1 MTPPAP
7 DEHRGESLA
16 LIGAALVLLGAAG
29 VMGPQAPLAG
39 RIGVAVAAA
48 VLALIGAWRPVL
60 SARPLLVLVTAL
72 LGMMLTGIVWQ
83 VVMAVALLMSAL
95 VGRLAPSARP
105 GPGALGRG
113 RLPWA
118 ATLVTGAIT
127 PLALGLWVA
136 LWQPDLGDVVSA
148 YVPEVPLA
156 VLVIGGVA
164 FALVNAALEE
174 LIWRGVMQDAL
185 GRVLGST
192 VLVVGLQALSFGVAH
207 AHGVPR
213 GPMGVLMAGS
223 WAVLLGLLRRHAGG
237 LLAPFVAHVVA
248 DAAIAVII
256 LSGMG

>member
-1 MTPPAP
+1 M
-7 DEHRGESLA
+7 GFSLTSFIFEIA
-16 LIGAALVLLGAAG
+16 NFLLLAAILGW
-29 VMGPQAPLAG
+29 VFFK
-39 RIGVAVAAA
+39 
-48 VLALIGAWRPVL
+48 PVR
-60 SARPLLVLVTAL
+60 S
-72 LGMMLTGIVWQ
+72 
-83 VVMAVALLMSAL
+83 
-95 VGRLAPSARP
+95 
-105 GPGALGRG
+105 
-113 RLPWA
+113 
-118 ATLVTGAIT
+118 
-127 PLALGLWVA
+127 
-136 LWQPDLGDVVSA
+136 
-148 YVPEVPLA
+148 
-156 VLVIGGVA
+156 
-164 FALVNAALEE
+164 ALEE